1 MKKIFLIL
9 FVFLFTLAQIEA
21 FADTL
26 SVTTHKVCVIDI
38 KQEINSSSWVYVD
51 EGFDL
56 ARDENAKAVYLH
68 MNTYGG
74 MVVYADSIRTR
85 IINSPIPVYV
95 FIDNNAASAGALI
108 SIACDSIYMRKGGN
122 IGAATVVDQS
132 GQKMPDKYQ
141 SYMRATIRATAES
154 HGKDTLIQGN
164 DTIIKWFR
172 DPKIAEAMVDESVY
186 IAGIIDTGKVLTF
199 TALEAIEHGYCE
211 GLAENLNEVIA
222 KTGNGDAVVV
232 KYKPSFYDKMKGVLT
247 SPVLRGLLVMLIIGG
262 IYFELQSPGI
272 GFPLAAAVLAAIVY
286 FAPLYIDGLAANW
299 EILLFIIGVVLIGLE
314 IFVIPGFGVAGVS
327 GIVLVVVGLTLSM
340 VANRNFDFEGVELSG
355 LIESLLVVV
364 LGIFL
369 GFFGSLYLTRKFW
382 GQGKMSVLA
391 LQSSQDADLG
401 YVSFDP
407 ELKKNVGLTGIAKT
421 DLRPSGKVEVAG
433 EEYDAQSEE
442 GFIEK
447 GTQIKV
453 IKQEG
458 GQLYVVK

>member
-1 MKKIFLIL
+1 MLS
-9 FVFLFTLAQIEA
+9 TLS
-21 FADTL
+21 ADTL
-26 SVTTHKVCVIDI
+26 GVDAQKVCVIDI

-51 EGFDL
+51 RGFNL
-56 ARDENAKAVYLH
+56 AREINAKAVYIH

-74 MVVYADSIRTR
+74 MVLYADSIRTR
-85 IINSPIPVYV
+85 ILNSPIPVYV
-95 FIDNNAASAGALI
+95 FIDNNAASAGAYI
-108 SIACDSIYMRKGGN
+108 AIACDRIYMRSGAN
-122 IGAATVVDQS
+122 IGAATVVDQT

-141 SYMRATIRATAES
+141 SYMRATIRATAEA
-154 HGKDTLIQGN
+154 HGRDTLIRGN

-172 DPKIAEAMVDESVY
+172 DPKIAEAMVDESIY
-186 IAGIIDTGKVLTF
+186 IPGIIDTGKILTF
-199 TALEAIEHGYCE
+199 TALEAIENGYCE
-211 GLAENLNEVIA
+211 GLAESLNEVI
-222 KTGNGDAVVV
+222 KVTGNSNSEVV

-272 GFPLAAAVLAAIVY
+272 GFPLGAAVLAAIVY

-299 EILLFIIGVVLIGLE
+299 EILIFIIGVILIGLE

-327 GIVLVVVGLTLSM
+327 GIVLVVLGLTLSM
-340 VANRNFDFEGVELSG
+340 VGNRNFDFEGVELGG
-355 LIESLLVVV
+355 LIEALLVVV

-382 GQGKMSVLA
+382 GHGRMSVLS

-407 ELKKNVGLTGIAKT
+407 ELKKKVGSSGIALT
-421 DLRPSGKVEVAG
+421 DLRPSGKVDIDG
-433 EEYDAQSEE
+433 EEFDAKSEE

-447 GTQIKV
+447 GATV
-453 IKQEG
+453 SVVKQES
-458 GQLYVVK
+458 GQLYVLKR